1 MYADFGYM
9 EEGKLGK
16 PYDLKLM
23 VRLWVFLRPH
33 WFLMA
38 VSLLFVLI
46 MAALD
51 LFIPYLTKEAIDRY
65 VILSAREVVLTG
77 DQSPEEER
85 LLGRVGKDLIPRK
98 EKGRLLLLPEV
109 LRSLDAKEMA
119 LFQKSGL
126 LSEHRFYVYSAE
138 RPREEE
144 ILKKY
149 PSLFEQGGSHWF
161 ISFEHLKEIEREDLL
176 ILRGR
181 DVTGVFHIALI
192 VLATLILHF
201 GLYFFQVYAMEGA
214 GQRMMHGLRMK
225 GFSHLQNLS
234 VPFFHRNPV
243 GRLGTRLTNEIQN
256 IHQMLTSV

>member
-23 VRLWVFLRPH
+23 ARLWVFLRPH

-65 VILSAREVVLTG
+65 IVLSAREVVLKG
-77 DQSPEEER
+77 DQSPEEKH
-85 LLGRVGKDLIPRK
+85 LLSRVGKDLIPSK
-98 EKGRLLLLPEV
+98 EKGKFFLLPEV

-126 LSEHRFYVYSAE
+126 LSENRFYVYTGE
-138 RPREEE
+138 RPQGAE

-149 PSLFEQGGSHWF
+149 PSLFEKGGTHWF
-161 ISFEHLKEIEREDLL
+161 ISFEHLKGIERKDLL
-176 ILRGR
+176 ILLFNCKCNG
-181 DVTGVFHIALI
+181 
-192 VLATLILHF
+192 
-201 GLYFFQVYAMEGA
+201 
-214 GQRMMHGLRMK
+214 
-225 GFSHLQNLS
+225 
-234 VPFFHRNPV
+234 
-243 GRLGTRLTNEIQN
+243 
-256 IHQMLTSV
+256 